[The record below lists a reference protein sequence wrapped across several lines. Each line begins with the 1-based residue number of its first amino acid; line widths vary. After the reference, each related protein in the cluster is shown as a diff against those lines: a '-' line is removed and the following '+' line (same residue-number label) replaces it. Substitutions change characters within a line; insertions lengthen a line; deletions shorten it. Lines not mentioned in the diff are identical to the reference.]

1 VLFRSDPF
9 YPKEFSMTARCTT
22 ALFAIVIA
30 LAFST
35 TAKAD
40 DKTVD
45 GTWKSTFKAQD
56 GTERTTTFKFK
67 TEGDKVTGTASGR
80 NNTDTAIEDGKFK
93 DGTLSFS
100 VTREFN
106 GNKFTI
112 KYSGKLDGDT
122 IKGTSERPGQDGGDP
137 VKRDWEAKRE
147 K

>member
-1 VLFRSDPF
+1 
-9 YPKEFSMTARCTT
+9 MTARWT
-22 ALFAIVIA
+22 ASLVAIVVA
-30 LAFST
+30 LCFST
-35 TAKAD
+35 AARAD

-67 TEGDKVTGTASGR
+67 TEGDKITGTASGR

-93 DGTLSFS
+93 DGTLSFT